1 MQQTFTYNPTDKKSA
16 NTLMAKVFGYMFGG
30 ILLTTI
36 VAVVAGL
43 LFTKWIFGTFDSSII
58 YNGDGGLT
66 VNDTAYNTVMF
77 MLIGSSILLIVTS
90 IIINIFVFKGNRS
103 LMVPAIFYCL
113 LMGLVLSNFVIFLP
127 WQVLGTAFGVT
138 TLIFGVMAAI
148 GYFSKGSM
156 NIMATIGIG
165 LLMGSALIGLVGMI
179 FLMTGALGTYM
190 NLYWIV
196 SFASFAG
203 ILFIT
208 IWDVAHLKQMAEA
221 GAMSKNLVLYC
232 AFNLYVDFIYI
243 LMRVIYFV
251 AMIYFRNKN

>member
-30 ILLTTI
+30 VLITTL
-36 VAVVAGL
+36 VAIIAGL
-43 LFTKWIFGTFDSSII
+43 IFTKWIFGTFDSSVIYDGTGNII
-58 YNGDGGLT
+58 IN
-66 VNDTAYNTVMF
+66 NSAYTTVMM
-77 MLIGSSILLIVTS
+77 MLIASSILLIVTS
-90 IIINIFVFKGNRS
+90 IVLNVFAFKGNHS
-103 LMVPAIFYCL
+103 LMVPAIFYCV
-113 LMGLVLSNFVIFLP
+113 LMGLVLSEFVIFLP
-127 WQVLGTAFGVT
+127 WQILGTAFGVT
-138 TLIFGVMAAI
+138 TVIFGAMAAI

-156 NIMATIGIG
+156 NMMATIGIG
-165 LLMGSALIGLVGMI
+165 LLMGSAFIGLVGMI
-179 FLMTGALGTYM
+179 FLLTGALGTYM

-196 SFASFAG
+196 SFSSFAG

-208 IWDVAHLKQMAEA
+208 IWDISHLKQMAES
-221 GAMSKNLVLYC
+221 GSMNKNLVLYC